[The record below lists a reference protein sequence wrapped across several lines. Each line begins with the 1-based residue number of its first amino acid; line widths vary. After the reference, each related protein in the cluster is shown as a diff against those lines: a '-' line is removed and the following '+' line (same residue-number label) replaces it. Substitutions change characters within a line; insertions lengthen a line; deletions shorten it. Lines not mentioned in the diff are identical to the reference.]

1 MSIFDSPMFRNPN
14 INPRRNIPGG
24 IMASGPSLIRASQVV
39 QPKTFGQT
47 ISEIGN
53 IFSTASA
60 SPRSGIGQEREKKA
74 LENYQKSFGEN
85 EVPDATNLFKEE
97 IENEARALDISV
109 PELIEI
115 KQRERELA
123 RMEEG
128 DPGEGTGEPGFEQRT
143 NLLEP
148 FKKPKETQ
156 TPKNKVTFDVQSIKD
171 SFSDVTNEIKNLY
184 TEYNKDI
191 DNLNTQRLFGRS
203 MTEAVTNYRK
213 ALDTKPRELSFAD
226 VKDDVFDLLGYDRA
240 TLDENL
246 SKDQQSAIW
255 LNVMKAGLAVAA
267 GESDNALTNVAR
279 GFAIG
284 LDGYGRDIKAVKDDY
299 RKDLEKYT
307 TTAYTMLKD
316 AKAEE
321 LAKNT
326 LNLQRAAAEF
336 KITSEFFGVER
347 ENLLNQLNREVALRN
362 LKLNHL
368 KAFAELD
375 FEKTKFEVSQEK
387 AEEANKLA
395 FAKLLMME
403 EPLVTA
409 ARLDGYI
416 ELIDPEGLPTADNLR
431 PTQKFKDSGKS
442 LLDIFQ
448 KKNVQRTT
456 DTEGNIRRYGKAP
469 AFGITYLDGVDIPEA
484 TKEIVGQRIANLAA
498 PGSAYNNA
506 LKDPLNGAPVALAAV
521 IDAYSG
527 LTDIEGVKIDFRKL
541 NPLIQKEIMKGEGDA
556 FEIFNNAKQFFIV
569 DSIPNITAPLP
580 E

>member
-1 MSIFDSPMFRNPN
+1 MSVFDRPMFRNPN
-14 INPRRNIPGG
+14 INPRRNIPSG

-39 QPKTFGQT
+39 QPKSFGET
-47 ISEIGN
+47 VSEIKNFVFKPAQG
-53 IFSTASA
+53 STV
-60 SPRSGIGQEREKKA
+60 GKELEKKA
-74 LENYQKSFGEN
+74 AENYQKSFDEGE
-85 EVPDATNLFKEE
+85 VSDATGLFKKE
-97 IENEARALDISV
+97 IEDEAKSLNISV

-115 KQRERELA
+115 KQRERELEQ
-123 RMEEG
+123 MEKG
-128 DPGEGTGEPGFEQRT
+128 DPDEGTGEPGFEQRT
-143 NLLEP
+143 NLLKP
-148 FKKPKETQ
+148 FKKPEETQ
-156 TPKNKVTFDVQSIKD
+156 KSKNKVTFDVQSIKD
-171 SFSDVTNEIKNLY
+171 SFTDVTKEINNLY

-191 DNLNTQRLFGRS
+191 DNLGKQQLFGKS
-203 MTEAVTNYRK
+203 MTEAVENYRK

-279 GFAIG
+279 GFSIG
-284 LDGYGRDIKAVKDDY
+284 LDGYGRDIKAIKDDY

-326 LNLQRAAAEF
+326 LNLQRAAADF
-336 KITSEFFGVER
+336 QITSQFFGVER

-362 LKLNHL
+362 MKLNHL
-368 KAFAELD
+368 KAFADLD
-375 FEKTKFEVSQEK
+375 FEKTKFEASQEK
-387 AEEANKLA
+387 LEEANKLA

-456 DTEGNIRRYGKAP
+456 DTEGNIKRYGKAP
-469 AFGITYLDGVDIPEA
+469 AFGITYLSGVDIPEA
-484 TKEIVGQRIANLAA
+484 TKDIVGQRIATLAA

-541 NPLIQKEIMKGEGDA
+541 NPLIQKEIKKGEGDA
-556 FEIFNNAKQFFIV
+556 FEIFNNAREFFII
-569 DSIPNITAPLP
+569 DSIPNITPP
-580 E
+580 IED

>member
-1 MSIFDSPMFRNPN
+1 MSVFDRPMFRNPN
-14 INPRRNIPGG
+14 ISPRRNIPGG

-39 QPKTFGQT
+39 QPKTFGET
-47 ISEIGN
+47 VNEIKN
-53 IFSTASA
+53 FVVSPASA
-60 SPRSGIGQEREKKA
+60 STIGREREKKA
-74 LENYQKSFGEN
+74 LENYQKSFSEG
-85 EVPDATNLFKEE
+85 EVPDATGLFKD
-97 IENEARALDISV
+97 EANREAEKLGISV
-109 PELIEI
+109 AELAEM
-115 KQRERELA
+115 KQRERELE
-123 RMEEG
+123 RMERG

-148 FKKPKETQ
+148 FKKPEETQ
-156 TPKNKVTFDVQSIKD
+156 TPKKKVTFDVKSIKD

-191 DNLNTQRLFGRS
+191 DNLNTQKLFGRS

-416 ELIDPEGLPTADNLR
+416 ELIDPEALPTADNLR

-456 DTEGNIRRYGKAP
+456 DTEGNIKRYGKAP
-469 AFGITYLDGVDIPEA
+469 AFGIVYVGDTADISQED
-484 TKEIVGQRIANLAA
+484 KDIVGQRVAELARA
-498 PGSAYNNA
+498 GSFYNDS
-506 LKDPLNGAPVALAAV
+506 LKDNMAGPAKALSAV

-527 LTDIEGVKIDFRKL
+527 LTNIEGVKLDFRKL
-541 NPLIQKEIMKGEGDA
+541 NPNIQKEIKKGEGDA
-556 FEIFNNAKQFFIV
+556 FEIFNNARQFFII

-580 E
+580 D

>member
-1 MSIFDSPMFRNPN
+1 MSVFDRPMFRNPN
-14 INPRRNIPGG
+14 INPRRNIPSG
-24 IMASGPSLIRASQVV
+24 IMASGPNLIQASQIVK
-39 QPKTFGQT
+39 PKTFGET
-47 ISEIGN
+47 VSEIKDFVFTPAQG
-53 IFSTASA
+53 STV
-60 SPRSGIGQEREKKA
+60 GKQLEKKA
-74 LENYQKSFGEN
+74 AENYQKSFDEGE
-85 EVPDATNLFKEE
+85 VSDATGLFKKE
-97 IENEARALDISV
+97 IEDEAEALDISV

-115 KQRERELA
+115 KRKERELEQ
-123 RMEEG
+123 MEKG
-128 DPGEGTGEPGFEQRT
+128 DPEEGTGEPGFEQRT

-148 FKKPKETQ
+148 FKKPKETL
-156 TPKNKVTFDVQSIKD
+156 TPKNKITFDVQSIKD
-171 SFSDVTNEIKNLY
+171 NFSEVTDEIKNLY
-184 TEYNKDI
+184 TQYNTDI
-191 DNLNTQRLFGRS
+191 DNLSKQQLFGRS
-203 MTEAVTNYRK
+203 MTEAVENYRK

-279 GFAIG
+279 GFSVG
-284 LDGYGRDIKAVKDDY
+284 LDGYGRDIKAIKDDY

-326 LNLQRAAAEF
+326 LNLQRAAADF
-336 KITSEFFGVER
+336 QITSQFFGVER

-362 LKLNHL
+362 MKLNHL
-368 KAFAELD
+368 KAFADLD
-375 FEKTKFEVSQEK
+375 FEKTKFEASQEK
-387 AEEANKLA
+387 LEKANELA

-456 DTEGNIRRYGKAP
+456 DTEGNIKRYGKAP
-469 AFGITYLDGVDIPEA
+469 AFGITYLSGVDIPEA
-484 TKEIVGQRIANLAA
+484 TKDIVGQRIATLAA

-506 LKDPLNGAPVALAAV
+506 LKDPLNGAPVALSAV

-527 LTDIEGVKIDFRKL
+527 LSNIDGVKIDFRKL
-541 NPLIQKEIMKGEGDA
+541 NPLIQKEIKKGEGDA
-556 FEIFNNAKQFFIV
+556 FEIFNNARQFFII
-569 DSIPNITAPLP
+569 DSIPNITPP
-580 E
+580 IED

>member
-1 MSIFDSPMFRNPN
+1 MSVFDRPMFRNPN
-14 INPRRNIPGG
+14 INPRRNIPSG

-39 QPKTFGQT
+39 QPKSFGET
-47 ISEIGN
+47 VSEIKDFVFKPAQG
-53 IFSTASA
+53 STV
-60 SPRSGIGQEREKKA
+60 GKELEKKA
-74 LENYQKSFGEN
+74 AENYQKSFDEG
-85 EVPDATNLFKEE
+85 EVPDATGLFKKE
-97 IENEARALDISV
+97 IEDEAKSLNISV

-115 KQRERELA
+115 KQRERELEQ
-123 RMEEG
+123 MEKG

-143 NLLEP
+143 NLLKP
-148 FKKPKETQ
+148 FKKPEETQ
-156 TPKNKVTFDVQSIKD
+156 KPKNKVTFDVQSIKD
-171 SFSDVTNEIKNLY
+171 SFTDVTKEINSLY

-191 DNLNTQRLFGRS
+191 DNLGKQQLFGKS
-203 MTEAVTNYRK
+203 MTEAVENYRK

-226 VKDDVFDLLGYDRA
+226 VKDDVFDLLGYDRS

-279 GFAIG
+279 GFSIG
-284 LDGYGRDIKAVKDDY
+284 LDGYGRDIKAIKDDY

-326 LNLQRAAAEF
+326 LNLQRAAADF
-336 KITSEFFGVER
+336 KITSEFFGIER

-362 LKLNHL
+362 MKLNHL
-368 KAFAELD
+368 KAFADLD
-375 FEKTKFEVSQEK
+375 FEKTKFEASQDK
-387 AEEANKLA
+387 LEEANKLA

-416 ELIDPEGLPTADNLR
+416 ELIDPDGLPTADNLR

-456 DTEGNIRRYGKAP
+456 DTEGNIKRYGKAP
-469 AFGITYLDGVDIPEA
+469 AFGIVYVGDRADISQEE
-484 TKEIVGQRIANLAA
+484 KDIVGQRVAELARA
-498 PGSAYNNA
+498 GSFYNDS
-506 LKDPLNGAPVALAAV
+506 LKDDMAGPAKALSAV
-521 IDAYSG
+521 LDAYSG
-527 LTDIEGVKIDFRKL
+527 LTDIEGVKLDFRKL
-541 NPLIQKEIMKGEGDA
+541 NPSIQREIKKGEGDA
-556 FEIFNNAKQFFIV
+556 FEIFNNARQFFII
-569 DSIPNITAPLP
+569 DSIPNITPP
-580 E
+580 IED

>member
-1 MSIFDSPMFRNPN
+1 MSVFDRPMFRNPN
-14 INPRRNIPGG
+14 INPRRNIPSG

-39 QPKTFGQT
+39 QPKSFGET
-47 ISEIGN
+47 VSEIKNFVFKPAQG
-53 IFSTASA
+53 STV
-60 SPRSGIGQEREKKA
+60 GKELEKKA
-74 LENYQKSFGEN
+74 AENYQKSFDEGE
-85 EVPDATNLFKEE
+85 VSDATGLFKKE
-97 IENEARALDISV
+97 IEDEAKSLNISV

-115 KQRERELA
+115 KQRERELEQ
-123 RMEEG
+123 MEKG
-128 DPGEGTGEPGFEQRT
+128 DPDEGTGEPGFEQRT
-143 NLLEP
+143 NLLKP
-148 FKKPKETQ
+148 FKKPEETQ
-156 TPKNKVTFDVQSIKD
+156 KSKNKVTFDVQSIKD
-171 SFSDVTNEIKNLY
+171 SFTDVTKEINNLY

-191 DNLNTQRLFGRS
+191 DNLGKQQLFGKS
-203 MTEAVTNYRK
+203 MTEAVENYRK

-279 GFAIG
+279 GFSIG
-284 LDGYGRDIKAVKDDY
+284 LDGYGRDIKAIKDDY

-326 LNLQRAAAEF
+326 LNLQRAAADF
-336 KITSEFFGVER
+336 QITSQFFGVER

-362 LKLNHL
+362 MKLNHL
-368 KAFAELD
+368 KAFADLD
-375 FEKTKFEVSQEK
+375 FEKTKFEASQEK
-387 AEEANKLA
+387 LEEANKLA

-456 DTEGNIRRYGKAP
+456 DTEGNIKRYGKAP
-469 AFGITYLDGVDIPEA
+469 AFGITYLSGVDIPEA
-484 TKEIVGQRIANLAA
+484 TKDIVGQRIATLAA

-506 LKDPLNGAPVALAAV
+506 LKAPLNGAPVALSAV
-521 IDAYSG
+521 LDAYSG

-541 NPLIQKEIMKGEGDA
+541 NPLIQKEIKKGEGDA
-556 FEIFNNAKQFFIV
+556 FEIFNNAREFFII
-569 DSIPNITAPLP
+569 DSIPNITPP
-580 E
+580 IED

>member
-1 MSIFDSPMFRNPN
+1 MSVFDRPMFRNPN
-14 INPRRNIPGG
+14 INPRRNIPSG
-24 IMASGPSLIRASQVV
+24 IMASGPNLIQASQIVK
-39 QPKTFGQT
+39 PKTFGET
-47 ISEIGN
+47 VSEIKDFVFTPAQG
-53 IFSTASA
+53 STV
-60 SPRSGIGQEREKKA
+60 GKQLEKKA
-74 LENYQKSFGEN
+74 AENYQKSFDEGE
-85 EVPDATNLFKEE
+85 VSDATGLFKKE
-97 IENEARALDISV
+97 IEDEAEALDISV

-115 KQRERELA
+115 KRKERELEQ
-123 RMEEG
+123 MEKG
-128 DPGEGTGEPGFEQRT
+128 DPEEGTGEPGFEQRT

-148 FKKPKETQ
+148 FKKPKETL
-156 TPKNKVTFDVQSIKD
+156 TPKNKITFDVQSIKD
-171 SFSDVTNEIKNLY
+171 NFSEVTDEIKNLY
-184 TEYNKDI
+184 TQYNTDI
-191 DNLNTQRLFGRS
+191 DNLSKQQLFGRS
-203 MTEAVTNYRK
+203 MTEAVENYRK

-279 GFAIG
+279 GFSVG
-284 LDGYGRDIKAVKDDY
+284 LDGYGRDIKAIKDDY

-326 LNLQRAAAEF
+326 LNLQRAAADF
-336 KITSEFFGVER
+336 QITSQFFGVER

-362 LKLNHL
+362 MKLNHL
-368 KAFAELD
+368 KAFADLD
-375 FEKTKFEVSQEK
+375 FEKTKFEASQEK
-387 AEEANKLA
+387 LEKANELA

-456 DTEGNIRRYGKAP
+456 DTEGNIKRYGKAP
-469 AFGITYLDGVDIPEA
+469 AFGITYLDGVDIPES
-484 TKEIVGQRIANLAA
+484 TKDIVGQRIATLAA

-506 LKDPLNGAPVALAAV
+506 LKDPLNGAPVALSAV
-521 IDAYSG
+521 LDAYSG

-541 NPLIQKEIMKGEGDA
+541 NPLIQKEIKKGEGDA
-556 FEIFNNAKQFFIV
+556 FEIFNNAREFFII
-569 DSIPNITAPLP
+569 DSIPNITPP
-580 E
+580 IED

>member
-1 MSIFDSPMFRNPN
+1 MSIFDRPMFRNPN
-14 INPRRNIPGG
+14 INPRRNIPSG

-39 QPKTFGQT
+39 QPKSFGET
-47 ISEIGN
+47 VSEIKDFVFTPAQG
-53 IFSTASA
+53 STV
-60 SPRSGIGQEREKKA
+60 GKQLEKKA
-74 LENYQKSFGEN
+74 AENYQKSFDEGE
-85 EVPDATNLFKEE
+85 VSDATGLFKKE
-97 IENEARALDISV
+97 IEDEAEALDISV

-115 KQRERELA
+115 KRKERELEQ
-123 RMEEG
+123 MEKG
-128 DPGEGTGEPGFEQRT
+128 DPEEGTGEPGFEQRT

-148 FKKPKETQ
+148 FKKPKETL
-156 TPKNKVTFDVQSIKD
+156 TPKNKITFDVQSIKD
-171 SFSDVTNEIKNLY
+171 NFSEVTDEIKNLY
-184 TEYNKDI
+184 TQYNTDI
-191 DNLNTQRLFGRS
+191 DNLSKQQLFGRS
-203 MTEAVTNYRK
+203 MTEAVENYRK

-279 GFAIG
+279 GFSVG
-284 LDGYGRDIKAVKDDY
+284 LDGYGRDIKAIKDDY

-326 LNLQRAAAEF
+326 LNLQRAAADF
-336 KITSEFFGVER
+336 QITSQFFGVER

-362 LKLNHL
+362 MKLNHL
-368 KAFAELD
+368 KAFADLD
-375 FEKTKFEVSQEK
+375 FEKTKFEASQEK
-387 AEEANKLA
+387 LEKANELA

-456 DTEGNIRRYGKAP
+456 DTEGNIKRYGKAP
-469 AFGITYLDGVDIPEA
+469 AFGITYLSGVDIPEA
-484 TKEIVGQRIANLAA
+484 TKDIVGQRVANLAA

-506 LKDPLNGAPVALAAV
+506 LKDPLNGAPVALSAV

-527 LTDIEGVKIDFRKL
+527 LSNIDGVKIDFRKL
-541 NPLIQKEIMKGEGDA
+541 NPLIQKEIKKGEGDA
-556 FEIFNNAKQFFIV
+556 FEIFNNARQFFII
-569 DSIPNITAPLP
+569 DSIPNITPP
-580 E
+580 IED

>member
-1 MSIFDSPMFRNPN
+1 MSVFDRPMFRNPN
-14 INPRRNIPGG
+14 INPRRNIPSG
-24 IMASGPSLIRASQVV
+24 IMASGPNLIQASQIVK
-39 QPKTFGQT
+39 PKTFGET
-47 ISEIGN
+47 VSEIKDFVFTPAQG
-53 IFSTASA
+53 STV
-60 SPRSGIGQEREKKA
+60 GKQLEKKA
-74 LENYQKSFGEN
+74 AENYQKSFDEGE
-85 EVPDATNLFKEE
+85 VSDATGLFKKE
-97 IENEARALDISV
+97 IEDEAEALDISV

-115 KQRERELA
+115 KRKERELEQ
-123 RMEEG
+123 MEKG
-128 DPGEGTGEPGFEQRT
+128 DPEEGTGEPGFEQRT

-148 FKKPKETQ
+148 FKKPKETL
-156 TPKNKVTFDVQSIKD
+156 TPKNKITFDVQSIKD
-171 SFSDVTNEIKNLY
+171 NFSEVTDEIKNLY
-184 TEYNKDI
+184 TQYNTDI
-191 DNLNTQRLFGRS
+191 DNLSKQQLFGRS
-203 MTEAVTNYRK
+203 MTEAVENYRK

-279 GFAIG
+279 GFSVG
-284 LDGYGRDIKAVKDDY
+284 LDGYGRDIKAIKDDY

-326 LNLQRAAAEF
+326 LNLQRAAADF
-336 KITSEFFGVER
+336 QITSQFFGVER

-362 LKLNHL
+362 MKLNHL
-368 KAFAELD
+368 KAFADLD
-375 FEKTKFEVSQEK
+375 FEKTKFEASQEK
-387 AEEANKLA
+387 LEKANELA

-456 DTEGNIRRYGKAP
+456 DTEGNIKRYGKAP
-469 AFGITYLDGVDIPEA
+469 AFGITYLSGVDIPEA
-484 TKEIVGQRIANLAA
+484 TKDIVGQRVANLAA

-506 LKDPLNGAPVALAAV
+506 LKDPLNGAPVALSAV

-527 LTDIEGVKIDFRKL
+527 LSNIDGVKIDFRKL
-541 NPLIQKEIMKGEGDA
+541 NPLIQEEIKKGEGDTYK
-556 FEIFNNAKQFFIV
+556 IFNNARQFFII
-569 DSIPNITAPLP
+569 DSIPTITPP
-580 E
+580 IDD